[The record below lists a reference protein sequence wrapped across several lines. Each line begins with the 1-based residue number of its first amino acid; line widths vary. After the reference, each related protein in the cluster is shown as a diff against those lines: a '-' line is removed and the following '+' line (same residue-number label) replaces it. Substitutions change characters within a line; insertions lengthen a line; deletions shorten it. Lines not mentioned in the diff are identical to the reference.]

1 VPATPEGIGT
11 VRRAMADFAADA
23 GASAATLAE
32 VRLAVSEAVTNAVRH
47 AYDDGAR
54 PGEIR
59 ATARVQ
65 GAGAQRRLVLTIS
78 DDGPGVRPR
87 SDSPGLGLG
96 LSLMTQMTDS
106 LDIVNDEP
114 GATIRMGFRLP

>member
-11 VRRAMADFAADA
+11 VRRAMAEFAAAA
-23 GASAATLAE
+23 GAGTATLAE

-47 AYDDGAR
+47 AYGDGAR

-65 GAGAQRRLVLTIS
+65 GSGAARRLVLTIS

-87 SDSPGLGLG
+87 TDSPGLGLG
-96 LSLMTQMTDS
+96 LPLISQMTDS
-106 LDIVNDEP
+106 VDIVNDEP